1 MKRKVINIL
10 VFIFVGTGVISLFV
24 FWFMYTYEKQNR
36 KLYADASIL
45 FTEAIQKDI
54 KRISGRQTEFYDPQY
69 SPNDIP
75 GDEKM
80 AWCDQDYITTRD
92 SNRHVL
98 DSLFHSLLREQ
109 GIPAKVAI
117 RCIWKGKVIDT
128 SADSA
133 LYKDAIL
140 LKSIVYRLNEEKDK
154 NITLQAYVDF
164 PVGMILGQMG
174 WFWCISFLIL
184 VGLVGG
190 GWYFNRQNLIK
201 RQQSKS
207 IERLQAELVELKV
220 RKQEIEKINK
230 QQVESIE
237 QKQAE
242 LIKLETK
249 QRNTEKVNKQQS
261 ESIEQLQAELV
272 ELNDQKQETD
282 AINKQQAELIGQKQ
296 FELEKLLKWI
306 VPLSSNEKII
316 WIELP
321 CGFYFSK
328 KYGVLRNAN
337 GMAIQLKNN
346 SLSLFRHFIEAED
359 HMLTYK
365 YICTD
370 VLERFV
376 KDEIGDSDRDC
387 VSAAIKRLRED
398 VEPFSCIEFKSIRKV
413 GYQMTFSNYQNDTT
427 QPGKSD

>member
-1 MKRKVINIL
+1 MKTKVIKIL
-10 VFIFVGTGVISLFV
+10 IFIFVCVGAIFLFLL
-24 FWFMYTYEKQNR
+24 WFMNVYEEQDN
-36 KLYADASIL
+36 KLKTDVSVL
-45 FTEAIQKDI
+45 FIEAVQKDLN
-54 KRISGRQTEFYDPQY
+54 R
-69 SPNDIP
+69 IP
-75 GDEKM
+75 GRLINYYDSRNSPDEISKDEKM

-92 SNRHVL
+92 PNRHVL
-98 DSLFHSLLREQ
+98 DSLFHSLLKEQ
-109 GIPAKVAI
+109 DIPAKVAI

-128 SADSA
+128 SADSS
-133 LYKDAIL
+133 LYKDATL
-140 LKSIVYRLNEEKDK
+140 LKSIVYRLSEKK
-154 NITLQAYVDF
+154 NDAITLQAYADF
-164 PVGMILGQMG
+164 PVGMILGRMG

-346 SLSLFRHFIEAED
+346 SLSLFRHFVEVED

-398 VEPFSCIEFKSIRKV
+398 VEPFSCIEFKSIRKT

-427 QPGKSD
+427 QPDKSD

>member
-10 VFIFVGTGVISLFV
+10 VFIFVGAGVISLFV

-220 RKQEIEKINK
+220 RKQEIEK
-230 QQVESIE
+230 
-237 QKQAE
+237 
-242 LIKLETK
+242 
-249 QRNTEKVNKQQS
+249 VNKQQS

>member
-1 MKRKVINIL
+1 MNVKL
-10 VFIFVGTGVISLFV
+10 VKTLAFIFVCTGIISFFV
-24 FWFMYTYEKQNR
+24 FWFMNVYEKQNK
-36 KLYADASIL
+36 KLHTTASIL
-45 FTEAIQKDI
+45 FIDAIQQDASQAI
-54 KRISGRQTEFYDPQY
+54 KRFKGFHDPLN
-69 SPNDIP
+69 SPNDIS
-75 GDEKM
+75 GDEKI
-80 AWCDQDYITTRD
+80 AQCIQDYRITHD
-92 SNRHVL
+92 PSRHIL
-98 DSLFHSLLREQ
+98 DSLFQSLLKEQ
-109 GIPAKVAI
+109 GIPVKVAI

-128 SADSA
+128 SADSS
-133 LYKDAIL
+133 LYKDATL
-140 LKSIVYRLNEEKDK
+140 LKSIVYRLSEKK
-154 NITLQAYVDF
+154 NDAITLQAYADF
-164 PVGMILGQMG
+164 PVGMILGRMG

-346 SLSLFRHFIEAED
+346 SLSLFRHFVEVED

-398 VEPFSCIEFKSIRKV
+398 VEPFSCIEFKSIRKT